1 MNIVIVGGGT
11 AGWLAALMITKVKPE
26 HTVTLIESS
35 AIGIVGA
42 GEGSTGMLTSIINGS
57 LWDFDCDLMEFLKE
71 TGATLKY
78 GIKHKG
84 WSPNIDRHYLAPL
97 SGSGTSGNSLDYLFA
112 LEQKLNP
119 DKLHLTND
127 LGILMD
133 RNLSSFNLKTFD
145 FDHFGNALHFDA
157 HKVGQYF
164 KKKVLKNPNVNLVD
178 DEIIEVNL
186 KENGFIDSVKLK
198 SEKVIEGD
206 FFIDASG
213 FSRVL
218 MKKLNNPWV
227 SYNKYLPV
235 NSAMPF
241 LLDYDDSEM
250 PEPWTTAWAQS
261 SGWMWQ
267 IPVQERKGCGYV
279 FDSNFITPEKAHE
292 ELEITLGK
300 KINPIQVLKFDT
312 GRLEKAWV
320 NNCLAI
326 GLASAFA
333 EPLEATSIHST
344 IMQLIGF
351 VFEFLKLEVTDTV
364 NSGSINIYNNRT
376 SQMYDDFKDFLVV
389 HYMGGRTDSEFWKYI
404 ATGATQTDFVKDIL
418 LMCNHRMPSN
428 HDFKKYAGS
437 TDWGLWSY
445 VLAGTGRLSSEI
457 CKKELINASVLPDGN
472 TMEELAI
479 ATRKNML
486 SNFENKIKNNMPY
499 DKFINYIKR

>member
-11 AGWLAALMITKVKPE
+11 AGWLAALMINKVKPE

-84 WSPNIDRHYLAPL
+84 WSPNINRHYLAPL
-97 SGSGTSGNSLDYLFA
+97 SGSGTSGNSFDYLFA
-112 LEQKLNP
+112 LEQTLNP

-133 RNLSSFNLKTFD
+133 RNLSSFNLNTFD

-227 SYNKYLPV
+227 SYNKHLPV

-241 LLDYDDSEM
+241 LLDYEDSEM

-300 KINPIQVLKFDT
+300 KINPIRVLKKS
-312 GRLEKAWV
+312 RAV
-320 NNCLAI
+320 
-326 GLASAFA
+326 
-333 EPLEATSIHST
+333 
-344 IMQLIGF
+344 
-351 VFEFLKLEVTDTV
+351 
-364 NSGSINIYNNRT
+364 
-376 SQMYDDFKDFLVV
+376 
-389 HYMGGRTDSEFWKYI
+389 
-404 ATGATQTDFVKDIL
+404 
-418 LMCNHRMPSN
+418 
-428 HDFKKYAGS
+428 
-437 TDWGLWSY
+437 
-445 VLAGTGRLSSEI
+445 
-457 CKKELINASVLPDGN
+457 
-472 TMEELAI
+472 
-479 ATRKNML
+479 
-486 SNFENKIKNNMPY
+486 
-499 DKFINYIKR
+499 

>member
-1 MNIVIVGGGT
+1 
-11 AGWLAALMITKVKPE
+11 MITKVKPE

-42 GEGSTGMLTSIINGS
+42 GEGSTGLLTGIVNGS
-57 LWDFDCDLMEFLKE
+57 MWDFDCDLMEFLKE
-71 TGATLKY
+71 TGATLKF

-84 WSPNIDRHYLAPL
+84 WTPNINRHYLAPL

-119 DKLHLTND
+119 DNLHLTND

-133 RNLSSFNLKTFD
+133 RNLSSFNLNTFD
-145 FDHFGNALHFDA
+145 FDNFGNALHFDA
-157 HKVGQYF
+157 HKVGHYF
-164 KKKVLKNPNVNLVD
+164 KKKVLKNSQVKLVD
-178 DEIIEVNL
+178 DEITEVNI
-186 KENGFIDSVKLK
+186 KENGFIKSVKLK

-218 MKKLNNPWV
+218 MKKLDNPWV
-227 SYNKYLPV
+227 SYSKHLPV

-292 ELEITLGK
+292 ELETSLGK
-300 KINPIQVLKFDT
+300 KINPIRVLKFDT

-320 NNCLAI
+320 NNCLAL

-344 IMQLIGF
+344 IVQLVGF
-351 VFEFLKLEVTDTV
+351 IFEFLKLVQ
-364 NSGSINIYNNRT
+364 N
-376 SQMYDDFKDFLVV
+376 
-389 HYMGGRTDSEFWKYI
+389 
-404 ATGATQTDFVKDIL
+404 
-418 LMCNHRMPSN
+418 C
-428 HDFKKYAGS
+428 
-437 TDWGLWSY
+437 
-445 VLAGTGRLSSEI
+445 LASF
-457 CKKELINASVLPDGN
+457 CCP
-472 TMEELAI
+472 LAI
-479 ATRKNML
+479 
-486 SNFENKIKNNMPY
+486 NNVIVSCMT
-499 DKFINYIKR
+499 KSEVIIGILF